1 MKFKAFI
8 SCQVCCIP
16 LSLHS
21 RGTGE
26 REQKERS
33 AAPEGG
39 GGPDGRE
46 EVAPRG
52 K

>member
-8 SCQVCCIP
+8 SCQVIP

-46 EVAPRG
+46 EDAPRG